1 MNEHLDLDDIMLGIE
16 MGYLTQEQ
24 VVSEFSELAERDIVA
39 AATRYTEFVDK
50 LEHVSSGGDAQI
62 RSVMGGPDPLC
73 RARLVDIMAA
83 SYATAG
89 DDVKERIRDEALRPL
104 LRDNLI
110 YVRMAVA
117 RMTNPHL
124 VGDII
129 RDQPVANPGF
139 GYYEEDLL
147 KSGDLDVP
155 GKLQLW
161 LDRFGQDMFAATTIA
176 QQCDHEEN
184 VSRVVVMNEPLFR
197 DAAHVAAAILD
208 ISAEIKVLGGSK
220 IPKTEITKEYRG
232 CFVDVFAEMVR
243 QEAERANW
251 LPVGAKLIQL
261 YSR

>member
-1 MNEHLDLDDIMLGIE
+1 MSKHPDVDDIMIGIE
-16 MGYLTQEQ
+16 MGLLTQEQ
-24 VVSEFSELAERDIVA
+24 VVSEFSELVEHDIAVA
-39 AATRYTEFVDK
+39 TARYTEFVDK

-89 DDVKERIRDEALRPL
+89 DDVKERIRDETLRPL

-129 RDQPVANPGF
+129 RDQPAANPGF
-139 GYYEEDLL
+139 DYYEEDLL
-147 KSGDLDVP
+147 KSGDLDIP

-176 QQCDHEEN
+176 QQRDHEEN

-197 DAAHVAAAILD
+197 DAAHVSAAIQD
-208 ISAEIKVLGGSK
+208 ISAEVKVLSGSTR
-220 IPKTEITKEYRG
+220 PKTEITKEYRD
-232 CFVDVFAEMVR
+232 CFVNVFAEMVR
-243 QEAERANW
+243 QEAEQANW
-251 LPVGAKLIQL
+251 LPVGARLIQP